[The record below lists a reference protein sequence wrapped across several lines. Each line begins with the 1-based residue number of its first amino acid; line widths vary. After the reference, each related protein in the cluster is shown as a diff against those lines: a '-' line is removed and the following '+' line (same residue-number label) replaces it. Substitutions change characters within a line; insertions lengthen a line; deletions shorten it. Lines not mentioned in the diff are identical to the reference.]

1 MGGRPFVTGKG
12 INTGAAD
19 QSPLARRC
27 PARSARPACAASLHA
42 SAGLSRVRGT
52 YTGTSKEFIM
62 TEPGHAL
69 LR

>member
-1 MGGRPFVTGKG
+1 MGRRRPFVTGKG

-27 PARSARPACAASLHA
+27 KTHSARPACAA